1 MAKKQKFYVV
11 WKGHKPR
18 IYLNWEDCKAQIE
31 QFSGALYKA
40 FESRTLAE
48 MAFKGKPHEYL
59 KIDLPNEL
67 KPKQPITPSISVDG
81 AWNTAS
87 LEIEYQCVDTATKR
101 LLFRLGPYQE
111 GTNNVAEFLG
121 LVHALAY
128 CKKNNLN
135 VPVYS
140 DSVTAIS
147 WVKRKK
153 MNSQLVRSSENKVL
167 FDLLERAEKWL
178 HENTYTT
185 KILKWETE
193 LWGENPADFG
203 RK

>member
-1 MAKKQKFYVV
+1 
-11 WKGHKPR
+11 
-18 IYLNWEDCKAQIE
+18 
-31 QFSGALYKA
+31 
-40 FESRTLAE
+40 
-48 MAFKGKPHEYL
+48 
-59 KIDLPNEL
+59 
-67 KPKQPITPSISVDG
+67 
-81 AWNTAS
+81 
-87 LEIEYQCVDTATKR
+87 
-101 LLFRLGPYQE
+101 
-111 GTNNVAEFLG
+111 
-121 LVHALAY
+121 
-128 CKKNNLN
+128 NNLN